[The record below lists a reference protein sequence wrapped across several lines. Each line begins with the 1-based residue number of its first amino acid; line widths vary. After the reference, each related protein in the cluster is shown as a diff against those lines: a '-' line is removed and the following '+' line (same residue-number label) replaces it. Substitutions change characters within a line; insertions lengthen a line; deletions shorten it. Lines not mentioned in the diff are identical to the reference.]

1 MSLMAESC
9 ESGNSSSRPHNDI
22 PLVPRDWLSAPV
34 FSPRKQTDIREVVV
48 NNNVWRMGINS
59 PLNNAPSSKIDMTHV
74 RVLLGVLTFWKGDN
88 PLSMS
93 IKELARRCSG
103 SHGGAY
109 FKLLRQKL
117 GDLRDYWI
125 EVELKNGVKRIF
137 PALSRIEISTHNTQ
151 SKSKKA
157 LKDRQQKLPLH
168 DWYEDAKNG
177 RQQAG
182 TQVQLDNV
190 ALAPEF
196 VELLLDWTQLMHLR
210 LDVLRNLS
218 SDLAQALYLYI
229 PSRAVHHTKSDPWK
243 ISLVN
248 LFEQLGIPVPSSKSV
263 RKKVL
268 TQRKTSVMSQLD
280 GVPVLRGYLRVSL
293 RLNKEK
299 SDWLFVAWVDAK
311 DSLPDLYSSESP
323 LVEAWRASGRDEQE
337 LAKLLHSSLPDL
349 QFEEEELAKAARVE
363 LENVDRF
370 LKICILVL
378 GRNRVFR
385 MIAELKVEVVEGR
398 GPNNPTGTLIWRLL
412 NEISSPLKKTKKTL
426 RS

>member
-1 MSLMAESC
+1 
-9 ESGNSSSRPHNDI
+9 
-22 PLVPRDWLSAPV
+22 
-34 FSPRKQTDIREVVV
+34 
-48 NNNVWRMGINS
+48 
-59 PLNNAPSSKIDMTHV
+59 
-74 RVLLGVLTFWKGDN
+74 
-88 PLSMS
+88 MS

-125 EVELKNGVKRIF
+125 EVELKDGMKRIF

-157 LKDRQQKLPLH
+157 LKDRQQKLPLY

-243 ISLVN
+243 NSLVN
-248 LFEQLGIPVPSSKSV
+248 LFDQLGIPVPSSKSV

-299 SDWLFVAWVDAK
+299 SDWLFVAWVDGK

-349 QFEEEELAKAARVE
+349 EFEEEELAKAARIE